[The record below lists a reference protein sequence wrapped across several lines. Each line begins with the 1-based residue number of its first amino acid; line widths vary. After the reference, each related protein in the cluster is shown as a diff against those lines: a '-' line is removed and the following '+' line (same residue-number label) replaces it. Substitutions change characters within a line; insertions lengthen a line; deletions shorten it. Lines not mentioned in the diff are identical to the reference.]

1 VASAEFICRVT
12 KEFAFLNP
20 FLFTDIYN
28 FKQSA
33 LGYSK
38 LLIIDVNEGEQMHE

>member
-33 LGYSK
+33 L
-38 LLIIDVNEGEQMHE
+38 LIIDVNEGEEMHE